1 MWFKVPIY
9 KKQERDFVPK
19 IKPGDYNKVDV
30 SFPTLTPNTPG
41 ALLGARRITSMSVAE
56 VTEAL
61 VEVDLPRDIVGNGVV
76 LHQIFYSSVYDG

>member
-9 KKQERDFVPK
+9 KNSSVTLYQK

-41 ALLGARRITSMSVAE
+41 TLLGARRITPMSVAE
-56 VTEAL
+56 ITEAL
-61 VEVDLPRDIVGNGVV
+61 VEVDLTDQQTT
-76 LHQIFYSSVYDG
+76 LF